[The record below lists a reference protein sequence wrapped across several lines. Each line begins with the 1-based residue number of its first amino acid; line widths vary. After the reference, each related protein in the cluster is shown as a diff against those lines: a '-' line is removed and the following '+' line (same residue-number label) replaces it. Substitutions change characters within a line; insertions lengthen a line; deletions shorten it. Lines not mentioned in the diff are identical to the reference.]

1 VTLNFLS
8 ISLIA
13 GRLVRCENCGH
24 WFLGRRAEPAILEA
38 AELAEQAA
46 LRSEDSPG
54 APIDEQERLR
64 KLLEA
69 SKYQK

>member
-8 ISLIA
+8 MSLIA

-24 WFLGRRAEPAILEA
+24 WFLGRRAEPA
-38 AELAEQAA
+38 

-64 KLLEA
+64 KLLDT